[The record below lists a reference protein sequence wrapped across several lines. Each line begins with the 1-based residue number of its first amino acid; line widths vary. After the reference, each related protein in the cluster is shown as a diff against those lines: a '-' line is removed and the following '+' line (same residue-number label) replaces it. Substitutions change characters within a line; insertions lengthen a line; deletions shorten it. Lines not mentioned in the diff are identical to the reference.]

1 MKLHSCRVA
10 EKYMKLLN
18 LTITKVDEPV
28 FDAEVVSVTVPG
40 SDGEMTLLANHAPI
54 ISPLKAGVLVIK
66 REDNSEETINIASGT
81 LEMSDN
87 HATVLI

>member
-1 MKLHSCRVA
+1 
-10 EKYMKLLN
+10 MKLLN

-28 FDAEVVSVTVPG
+28 FDSEVVSVTVPG
-40 SDGEMTLLANHAPI
+40 TDGEMTLLANHAPI
-54 ISPLKAGVLVIK
+54 ISPLKVGVLLIK
-66 REDNSEETINIASGT
+66 REDNSEETINIDSGT